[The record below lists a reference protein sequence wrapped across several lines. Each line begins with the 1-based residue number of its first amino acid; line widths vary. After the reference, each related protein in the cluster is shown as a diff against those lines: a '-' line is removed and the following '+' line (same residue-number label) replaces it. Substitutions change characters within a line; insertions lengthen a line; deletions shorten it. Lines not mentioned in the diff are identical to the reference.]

1 MGIGGRPA
9 VQRSACRNRKL
20 LAGGWPARMVGTPHR
35 VEVPIQETCRVR
47 RSPPSRPDHARG
59 PRPGALGLSGSS
71 SPGMRR
77 S

>member
-1 MGIGGRPA
+1 MGIGGRAA

-47 RSPPSRPDHARG
+47 RSPPSRPTTLAVRVQVRSAFPDHPARG
-59 PRPGALGLSGSS
+59 
-71 SPGMRR
+71 
-77 S
+77 